1 MEIKE
6 LLPLGSIVVLK
17 QGSKRIMIC
26 ARYQL
31 SKRTKKF
38 YDYGACYYPEGL
50 IESDKLF
57 MFQHE
62 DIERVIFKGFQDQ
75 EEVDFIAKINQILTE

>member
-1 MEIKE
+1 MKA

-17 QGSKRIMIC
+17 QGRKKIMIC
-26 ARYQL
+26 SRYL
-31 SKRTKKF
+31 MSKRSKKY

-50 IESDKLF
+50 IESDRLF

-62 DIERVIFKGFQDQ
+62 DIEQIIFEGYKDQ
-75 EEVDFIAKINQILTE
+75 EESEFISKINQIIEE